1 MYNFTT
7 SKNWNDMDY
16 PIGEYYCKLDAKG
29 RLLLPSGFK
38 EQLGEALEAGFVL
51 RPGLFEKC
59 LDVYG
64 MDDWRKLQDKLGKL
78 NPFKKENL
86 MMMRRI
92 NGGARVVM
100 MDGSGRLQIPKD
112 LVEKCG
118 MVKEVVITSLPDR
131 MQIWGKEQMDKSNA
145 EMTDAE
151 FSQLLEDRL
160 GNIDFE

>member
-1 MYNFTT
+1 MYNFES
-7 SKNWNDMDY
+7 SKNVREMNY

-51 RPGLFEKC
+51 RPGLFETC

-86 MMMRRI
+86 MMTRRI
-92 NGGARVVM
+92 NAGARVVM
-100 MDGSGRLQIPKD
+100 MDASGRLQIPKD
-112 LVEKCG
+112 LVAKCA

-131 MQIWGKEQMDKSNA
+131 MQIWAKEKMDESNA
-145 EMTDAE
+145 QMTDAE
-151 FSQLLEDRL
+151 FAQLLEDRL

>member
-1 MYNFTT
+1 
-7 SKNWNDMDY
+7 MDY

-38 EQLGEALEAGFVL
+38 DQLGDALNDGFVL
-51 RPGLFEKC
+51 RPGLFETC

-64 MDDWRKLQDKLGKL
+64 MDDWRKLQEKLAKL

-86 MMMRRI
+86 MMTRRI
-92 NGGARVVM
+92 NAGARLVK

-112 LVEKCG
+112 LVDKCA

-131 MQIWGKEQMDKSNA
+131 MQIWAKEQMEASNA
-145 EMTDAE
+145 TMSDEE
-151 FSQLLEDRL
+151 FSQMLEDRL

>member
-1 MYNFTT
+1 
-7 SKNWNDMDY
+7 MDY

-29 RLLLPSGFK
+29 RLLLPSSFK
-38 EQLGEALEAGFVL
+38 EQLGDALNEGFVL

-64 MDDWRKLQDKLGKL
+64 KDDWRKLQEKLGKL

-112 LVEKCG
+112 LVEKCA

-131 MQIWGKEQMDKSNA
+131 MQIWAKEQMDASNA
-145 EMTDAE
+145 QMTDEE
-151 FSQLLEDRL
+151 FSELLEDRL

>member
-1 MYNFTT
+1 MN
-7 SKNWNDMDY
+7 Y
-16 PIGEYYCKLDAKG
+16 PIGEFYCKLDAKG
-29 RLLLPSGFK
+29 RLLLPSSFK
-38 EQLGEALEAGFVL
+38 EQLGDALNDGFVL
-51 RPGLFEKC
+51 RPGLFERC

-64 MDDWRKLQDKLGKL
+64 KDDWRKLQDKLGKL

-118 MVKEVVITSLPDR
+118 MVKEVVITSANHILSGGTK
-131 MQIWGKEQMDKSNA
+131 IK
-145 EMTDAE
+145 
-151 FSQLLEDRL
+151 
-160 GNIDFE
+160 

>member
-1 MYNFTT
+1 MN
-7 SKNWNDMDY
+7 Y

-38 EQLGEALEAGFVL
+38 DQLGDALNDGFVL
-51 RPGLFEKC
+51 RPGLFETC

-64 MDDWRKLQDKLGKL
+64 MDDWRKLQEKLAKL

-86 MMMRRI
+86 MMTRRI
-92 NGGARVVM
+92 NAGARLVK

-112 LVEKCG
+112 LVDKCA

-131 MQIWGKEQMDKSNA
+131 MQIWAKEQMEASNA
-145 EMTDAE
+145 TMSDEE
-151 FSQLLEDRL
+151 FSLMLEDRL

>member
-1 MYNFTT
+1 MN
-7 SKNWNDMDY
+7 Y

-29 RLLLPSGFK
+29 RLLLPSSFK
-38 EQLGEALEAGFVL
+38 EQLGEALNDGFVL

-64 MDDWRKLQDKLGKL
+64 KDDWRKLQDKLGKL

-112 LVEKCG
+112 LVDKCDL
-118 MVKEVVITSLPDR
+118 VKEVVITSLPDR

-145 EMTDAE
+145 EMSDEE
-151 FSQLLEDRL
+151 FSQMLEDRL

>member
-1 MYNFTT
+1 MN
-7 SKNWNDMDY
+7 Y

-38 EQLGEALEAGFVL
+38 EQLGDALNDGFVL
-51 RPGLFEKC
+51 RPGLFETC

-64 MDDWRKLQDKLGKL
+64 MDDWRKLQEKLAKL

-86 MMMRRI
+86 MMTRRI
-92 NGGARVVM
+92 NAGARLVK

-112 LVEKCG
+112 LVDKCA

-131 MQIWGKEQMDKSNA
+131 MQIWAKEQMEASNA
-145 EMTDAE
+145 TMSDEE
-151 FSQLLEDRL
+151 FSQMLEDRL

>member
-1 MYNFTT
+1 
-7 SKNWNDMDY
+7 MDY

-29 RLLLPSGFK
+29 RLLLPSSFK
-38 EQLGEALEAGFVL
+38 EQLGDALNDGFVL
-51 RPGLFEKC
+51 RPGLFERC

-64 MDDWRKLQDKLGKL
+64 KDDWRKLQDKLGKL

-118 MVKEVVITSLPDR
+118 LVKDVVITSLPDR

-145 EMTDAE
+145 EMSDEE
-151 FSQLLEDRL
+151 FSQMLEDRL

>member
-1 MYNFTT
+1 MN
-7 SKNWNDMDY
+7 Y

-38 EQLGEALEAGFVL
+38 EQLGEALNEGFVL
-51 RPGLFEKC
+51 RPGLFETC

-64 MDDWRKLQDKLGKL
+64 MDDWRKLQEKLGRL

-86 MMMRRI
+86 VMARRI
-92 NGGARVVM
+92 NAGARLVK
-100 MDGSGRLQIPKD
+100 MDASGRLQIPKD

-118 MVKEVVITSLPDR
+118 FVKDVVITSLPDR
-131 MQIWGKEQMDKSNA
+131 MQIWGREQMERSNA
-145 EMTDAE
+145 EMSDEDFAR
-151 FSQLLEDRL
+151 LLENRL

>member
-1 MYNFTT
+1 MN
-7 SKNWNDMDY
+7 Y
-16 PIGEYYCKLDAKG
+16 PIGEFYCKLDAKG
-29 RLLLPSGFK
+29 RLLLPSSFK
-38 EQLGEALEAGFVL
+38 EQLGDALNDGFVL
-51 RPGLFEKC
+51 RPGLFERC

-64 MDDWRKLQDKLGKL
+64 KDDWRKLQDKLGKL

-145 EMTDAE
+145 AMSDEE
-151 FSQLLEDRL
+151 FSQMLEDRL

>member
-1 MYNFTT
+1 MN
-7 SKNWNDMDY
+7 Y
-16 PIGEYYCKLDAKG
+16 PIGEFYCKLDAKG
-29 RLLLPSGFK
+29 RLLLPSSFK
-38 EQLGEALEAGFVL
+38 EQLGDALNDGFVL
-51 RPGLFEKC
+51 RPGLFERC

-64 MDDWRKLQDKLGKL
+64 KDDWRKLQDKLGKL

-145 EMTDAE
+145 EMSDEE
-151 FSQLLEDRL
+151 FSQMLEDRL

>member
-1 MYNFTT
+1 
-7 SKNWNDMDY
+7 MDY

-29 RLLLPSGFK
+29 RLLLPSSFK
-38 EQLGEALEAGFVL
+38 EQLGEALNEGFVL
-51 RPGLFEKC
+51 RPGLFETC

-64 MDDWRKLQDKLGKL
+64 RDDWRKLQDKLGKL
-78 NPFKKENL
+78 NPFKKENQ
-86 MMMRRI
+86 MMVRRI
-92 NGGARVVM
+92 NAGAKLVT

-118 MVKEVVITSLPDR
+118 FVKDVVITSLPDK
-131 MQIWGKEQMDKSNA
+131 MQIWSKEQMEQSNA
-145 EMTDAE
+145 QMTDEE

>member
-1 MYNFTT
+1 MN
-7 SKNWNDMDY
+7 Y

-38 EQLGEALEAGFVL
+38 EQLGEALNEGFVL
-51 RPGLFEKC
+51 RPGLFETC

-64 MDDWRKLQDKLGKL
+64 MDDWRKLQEKLGRL

-86 MMMRRI
+86 VIARRI
-92 NGGARVVM
+92 NAGARLVK
-100 MDGSGRLQIPKD
+100 MDASGRLQIPKD

-118 MVKEVVITSLPDR
+118 FVKDVVITSLPDR
-131 MQIWGKEQMDKSNA
+131 MQIWGREQMERSNA
-145 EMTDAE
+145 EMSDEDFTR
-151 FSQLLEDRL
+151 LLENRL

>member
-1 MYNFTT
+1 MN
-7 SKNWNDMDY
+7 Y

-38 EQLGEALEAGFVL
+38 DQLGDALNDGFVL
-51 RPGLFEKC
+51 RPGLFETC

-64 MDDWRKLQDKLGKL
+64 MDDWRKLQEKLAKL

-86 MMMRRI
+86 MMTRRI
-92 NGGARVVM
+92 NAGARLVK

-112 LVEKCG
+112 LVDKCA

-131 MQIWGKEQMDKSNA
+131 MQIWAKEQMEASNA
-145 EMTDAE
+145 TMSDEE
-151 FSQLLEDRL
+151 FSQMLEDRL

>member
-1 MYNFTT
+1 
-7 SKNWNDMDY
+7 MDY

-29 RLLLPSGFK
+29 RLLLPSSFK
-38 EQLGEALEAGFVL
+38 EQLGDALADGFVL
-51 RPGLFEKC
+51 RPGLFETC

-64 MDDWRKLQDKLGKL
+64 KDDWRKLQVKLGKL

-92 NGGARVVM
+92 NAGARVVM

-112 LVEKCG
+112 LVDKCG

-131 MQIWGKEQMDKSNA
+131 MQIWAKEKMEQSNA
-145 EMTDAE
+145 QMTDEE
-151 FSQLLEDRL
+151 FAGLLEDRL
-160 GNIDFE
+160 GNIEFE

>member
-1 MYNFTT
+1 
-7 SKNWNDMDY
+7 MDY

-29 RLLLPSGFK
+29 RLLLPSSFK
-38 EQLGEALEAGFVL
+38 EQLGEALGEGFVL
-51 RPGLFEKC
+51 RPGLFETC

-64 MDDWRKLQDKLGKL
+64 RDDWRKLQEKLGKL
-78 NPFKKENL
+78 NPFKKENQ

-92 NGGARVVM
+92 NAGARLVE

-118 MVKEVVITSLPDR
+118 LIKEVVITSLPDR
-131 MQIWGKEQMDKSNA
+131 MQIWGKEQMEQSNA
-145 EMTDAE
+145 QMTDEE
-151 FSQLLEDRL
+151 FSQMLEDRL

>member
-1 MYNFTT
+1 
-7 SKNWNDMDY
+7 MDY

-29 RLLLPSGFK
+29 RLLLPSSFK
-38 EQLGEALEAGFVL
+38 EQLGDALNEGFVL
-51 RPGLFEKC
+51 RPGLFETC

-64 MDDWRKLQDKLGKL
+64 KDDWRSLQDKLGKL

-92 NGGARVVM
+92 NAGAKVVM
-100 MDGSGRLQIPKD
+100 MDSSGRLQIPKD

-118 MVKEVVITSLPDR
+118 MVKDVVITSLPDR
-131 MQIWGKEQMDKSNA
+131 MQIWAKEKMDESNA
-145 EMTDAE
+145 QMTDEE
-151 FSQLLEDRL
+151 FSRLLEDRL

>member
-1 MYNFTT
+1 
-7 SKNWNDMDY
+7 MDY

-29 RLLLPSGFK
+29 RLLLPSSFK
-38 EQLGEALEAGFVL
+38 EQLGDALGVGFVL
-51 RPGLFEKC
+51 RPGLFETC

-64 MDDWRKLQDKLGKL
+64 RDDWRKLQEKLSKL
-78 NPFKKENL
+78 NPFKKENQ

-92 NGGARVVM
+92 NAGARLVE

-118 MVKEVVITSLPDR
+118 LVKEVVITSLPDR
-131 MQIWGKEQMDKSNA
+131 MQIWGKEQMEQSNA
-145 EMTDAE
+145 QMTDEE
-151 FSQLLEDRL
+151 FADMLEDRL

>member
-1 MYNFTT
+1 
-7 SKNWNDMDY
+7 MDY

-29 RLLLPSGFK
+29 RLLLPSSFK
-38 EQLGEALEAGFVL
+38 EQLGDALNEGFVL
-51 RPGLFEKC
+51 RPGLFERC

-64 MDDWRKLQDKLGKL
+64 KDDWRKLQDKLGKL

-100 MDGSGRLQIPKD
+100 MDASGRLQIPKD

-145 EMTDAE
+145 EMSDE
-151 FSQLLEDRL
+151 DFSQLLEDRL

>member
-1 MYNFTT
+1 
-7 SKNWNDMDY
+7 MDY

-29 RLLLPSGFK
+29 RLLLPSSFK
-38 EQLGEALEAGFVL
+38 EQLGDALGAGFVL
-51 RPGLFEKC
+51 RPGLFETC

-64 MDDWRKLQDKLGKL
+64 RDDWRKLQEKLSKL
-78 NPFKKENL
+78 NPFKKENQ

-92 NGGARVVM
+92 NAGARLVE

-118 MVKEVVITSLPDR
+118 LVKEVVITSLPDR

-145 EMTDAE
+145 EMSDEE
-151 FSQLLEDRL
+151 FSQMLEDRL

>member
-1 MYNFTT
+1 
-7 SKNWNDMDY
+7 MDY

-29 RLLLPSGFK
+29 RLLLPSSFK
-38 EQLGEALEAGFVL
+38 EQLGDALNDGFVL
-51 RPGLFEKC
+51 RPGLFERC

-64 MDDWRKLQDKLGKL
+64 KDDWRKLQDKLGKL

-145 EMTDAE
+145 EMSDEE
-151 FSQLLEDRL
+151 FSQMLEDRL

>member
-1 MYNFTT
+1 MN
-7 SKNWNDMDY
+7 Y
-16 PIGEYYCKLDAKG
+16 PIGEFYCKLDAKG
-29 RLLLPSGFK
+29 RLLLPSSFK
-38 EQLGEALEAGFVL
+38 EQLGDALNDGFVL

-64 MDDWRKLQDKLGKL
+64 KDDWRKLQDKLGKL

-112 LVEKCG
+112 LVEKCDL
-118 MVKEVVITSLPDR
+118 VKEVVITSLPDR

-145 EMTDAE
+145 EMSDEE
-151 FSQLLEDRL
+151 FSQMLEDRL

>member
-1 MYNFTT
+1 MN
-7 SKNWNDMDY
+7 Y
-16 PIGEYYCKLDAKG
+16 PIGEFYCKLDAKG
-29 RLLLPSGFK
+29 RLLLPSSFK
-38 EQLGEALEAGFVL
+38 EQLGDALNDGFVL
-51 RPGLFEKC
+51 RPGLFERC

-64 MDDWRKLQDKLGKL
+64 KDDWRKLQDKLGKL

-112 LVEKCG
+112 LIEKCG

-145 EMTDAE
+145 EMSDEE
-151 FSQLLEDRL
+151 FSQMLEDRL

>member
-1 MYNFTT
+1 MN
-7 SKNWNDMDY
+7 Y
-16 PIGEYYCKLDAKG
+16 PIGEFYCKLDAKG
-29 RLLLPSGFK
+29 RLLLPSSFK
-38 EQLGEALEAGFVL
+38 EQLGDALNDGFVL

-64 MDDWRKLQDKLGKL
+64 KDDWRKLQDKLGKL

-145 EMTDAE
+145 EMSDEE
-151 FSQLLEDRL
+151 FSQMLEDRL

>member
-1 MYNFTT
+1 MN
-7 SKNWNDMDY
+7 Y
-16 PIGEYYCKLDAKG
+16 PIGEFYCKLDAKG
-29 RLLLPSGFK
+29 RLLLPSSFK
-38 EQLGEALEAGFVL
+38 EQLGDALNDGFVL

-64 MDDWRKLQDKLGKL
+64 KDDWRKLQDKLGKL

-118 MVKEVVITSLPDR
+118 LVKDVVITSLPDR

-145 EMTDAE
+145 EMSDEE
-151 FSQLLEDRL
+151 FSQMLEDRL

>member
-1 MYNFTT
+1 
-7 SKNWNDMDY
+7 MDY

-29 RLLLPSGFK
+29 RLLLPSSFK
-38 EQLGEALEAGFVL
+38 EQLGDALGAGFVL
-51 RPGLFEKC
+51 RPGLFETC

-64 MDDWRKLQDKLGKL
+64 RDDWRKLQEKLSKL
-78 NPFKKENL
+78 NPFKKENQ

-92 NGGARVVM
+92 NAGARLVE

-118 MVKEVVITSLPDR
+118 LVKEVVITSLPDR
-131 MQIWGKEQMDKSNA
+131 MQIWGKEQMEQSNA
-145 EMTDAE
+145 QMTDEE
-151 FSQLLEDRL
+151 FANMLEDRL

>member
-1 MYNFTT
+1 MN
-7 SKNWNDMDY
+7 Y

-29 RLLLPSGFK
+29 RLLLPSSFK
-38 EQLGEALEAGFVL
+38 EQLGDALNDGFVL

-64 MDDWRKLQDKLGKL
+64 KDDWRKLQDKLGKL

-112 LVEKCG
+112 LVEKCDL
-118 MVKEVVITSLPDR
+118 VKEVVITSLPDR

-145 EMTDAE
+145 EMSDEE
-151 FSQLLEDRL
+151 FSQMLEDRL

>member
-1 MYNFTT
+1 MN
-7 SKNWNDMDY
+7 Y

-29 RLLLPSGFK
+29 RLLLPSSFK
-38 EQLGEALEAGFVL
+38 EQLGDALNDGFVL

-64 MDDWRKLQDKLGKL
+64 KDDWRKLQDKLGKL

-118 MVKEVVITSLPDR
+118 LVKDVVITSLPDR

-145 EMTDAE
+145 EMSDEE
-151 FSQLLEDRL
+151 FSQMLEDRL

>member
-1 MYNFTT
+1 MN
-7 SKNWNDMDY
+7 Y
-16 PIGEYYCKLDAKG
+16 PIGEFYCKLDAKG
-29 RLLLPSGFK
+29 RLLLPSSFK
-38 EQLGEALEAGFVL
+38 EQLGDDLNDGFVL

-64 MDDWRKLQDKLGKL
+64 KDDWRKLQDKLGKL

-92 NGGARVVM
+92 NAGARVVM
-100 MDGSGRLQIPKD
+100 MDASGRLQIPKD
-112 LVEKCG
+112 LVEKCE

-131 MQIWGKEQMDKSNA
+131 MQIWAKEKMDESNA
-145 EMTDAE
+145 QMTDAE
-151 FSQLLEDRL
+151 FSQMLEDRL

>member
-1 MYNFTT
+1 MN
-7 SKNWNDMDY
+7 Y
-16 PIGEYYCKLDAKG
+16 PIGEFYCKLDAKG
-29 RLLLPSGFK
+29 RLLLPSSFK
-38 EQLGEALEAGFVL
+38 EQLGDALNDGFVL
-51 RPGLFEKC
+51 RPGLFERC

-64 MDDWRKLQDKLGKL
+64 KDDWRKLQDKLGKL

-118 MVKEVVITSLPDR
+118 LVKEVVITSLPDR

-145 EMTDAE
+145 EMSDEE
-151 FSQLLEDRL
+151 FSQMLEDRL

>member
-1 MYNFTT
+1 
-7 SKNWNDMDY
+7 MDY

-29 RLLLPSGFK
+29 RLLLPSSFK
-38 EQLGEALEAGFVL
+38 EQLGEALNDGFVL

-64 MDDWRKLQDKLGKL
+64 KDDWRKLQDKLGKL

-112 LVEKCG
+112 LVDKCDL
-118 MVKEVVITSLPDR
+118 VKEVVITSLPDR

-145 EMTDAE
+145 EMSDEE
-151 FSQLLEDRL
+151 FSQMLEDRL

>member
-1 MYNFTT
+1 MN
-7 SKNWNDMDY
+7 Y

-29 RLLLPSGFK
+29 SLLLPSSFK
-38 EQLGEALEAGFVL
+38 EQLGDALNDGFVL

-64 MDDWRKLQDKLGKL
+64 KDDWRKLQDKLGKL

-112 LVEKCG
+112 LVDKCDL
-118 MVKEVVITSLPDR
+118 VKEVVITSLPDR

-145 EMTDAE
+145 EMSDEE
-151 FSQLLEDRL
+151 FSQMLEARL
-160 GNIDFE
+160 GNIDFD